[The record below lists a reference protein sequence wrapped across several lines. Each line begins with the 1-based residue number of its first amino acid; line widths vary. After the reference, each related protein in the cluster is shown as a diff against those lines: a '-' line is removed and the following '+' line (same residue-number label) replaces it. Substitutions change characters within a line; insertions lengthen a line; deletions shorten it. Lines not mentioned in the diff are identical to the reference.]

1 MMTFD
6 VGGETGI
13 HETAQQLETSVAVIK
28 DLSSLAALSFVEPKD
43 AMIDLLAKCRI
54 DVAAIDKKVSAKFS
68 ILLLFLTPV
77 YS

>member
-1 MMTFD
+1 MTFD

-13 HETAQQLETSVAVIK
+13 HETAHPLETSVAVIK

-54 DVAAIDKKVSAKFS
+54 DVAAVDKKVRVFKALPLRFV
-68 ILLLFLTPV
+68 FP
-77 YS
+77 